1 LVEDAIQGGEARQG
15 RARDLMRGSTSSAAV
30 LPDNLT
36 SLDDFTTIVQT
47 AVHLAS
53 AQSWLNNM
61 SSEIVGSV
69 EYGLDPMVPA
79 VVEESFVAGS
89 FIRRDSGDWGMMVV

>member
-1 LVEDAIQGGEARQG
+1 
-15 RARDLMRGSTSSAAV
+15 
-30 LPDNLT
+30 
-36 SLDDFTTIVQT
+36 
-47 AVHLAS
+47 
-53 AQSWLNNM
+53 M

-89 FIRRDSGDWGMMVV
+89 FIRRDLGD